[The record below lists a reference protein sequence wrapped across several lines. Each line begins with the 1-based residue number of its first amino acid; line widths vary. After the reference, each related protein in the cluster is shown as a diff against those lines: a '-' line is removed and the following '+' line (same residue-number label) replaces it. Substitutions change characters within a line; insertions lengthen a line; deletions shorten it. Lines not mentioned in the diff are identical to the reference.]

1 MTAYRSTTYI
11 PPLVEQALKLAE
23 QIDFTASSSIEV
35 GRLLYVL
42 TGHIQEG
49 LIGEIGTG
57 CGVGAAWIASAL
69 APTASFVTIELD
81 EQRSE
86 IVRKL
91 FEPVPNVRVMTGDWH
106 TLLNEGSFAMLFA
119 DGGKAKQ
126 HEPETLLQA
135 LRPGGI
141 IVLDDLTPLCLWTP
155 EQCDQPDLVREFWLN
170 DKRLF
175 ATEVMVN
182 QTSAVIVA
190 TRNN

>member
-23 QIDFTASSSIEV
+23 QIDFSASSSIEV

-91 FEPVPNVRVMTGDWH
+91 FEAVPNIRVMTGDWH
-106 TLLNEGSFAMLFA
+106 ALLNESPFAMLLY
-119 DGGKAKQ
+119 K
-126 HEPETLLQA
+126 T
-135 LRPGGI
+135 
-141 IVLDDLTPLCLWTP
+141 
-155 EQCDQPDLVREFWLN
+155 
-170 DKRLF
+170 
-175 ATEVMVN
+175 
-182 QTSAVIVA
+182 
-190 TRNN
+190 